1 MSKPCKYKD
10 VENGGCS
17 CDKHYRDR
25 DGINHCIMYPNTTE
39 KCNMKMRPKPAKVK
53 RIRAYCAINNVGIAY
68 AVKYATESDYWD
80 KRVWT
85 PCTILISAKYL
96 AKDKGRKG

>member
-1 MSKPCKYKD
+1 MAKPCKYKD

-25 DGINHCIMYPNTTE
+25 DGINHCIMYPYTTD

-53 RIRAYCAINNVGIAY
+53 RIRAWAHRHNDGKMELFTVNCDRTYYTI
-68 AVKYATESDYWD
+68 
-80 KRVWT
+80 